1 MSEATAAPI
10 STNPYADTELACLA
24 GAKAALYR
32 WAATV
37 ASRDVTEV
45 LELYAPDAILVPTL
59 SNQVRDCDNSRRNY
73 FEDFLANDG
82 LVCDIQVFKKRVS
95 RKLGTVVV
103 GGLHTVA
110 YRDSGEQRVIPA
122 RFLFT
127 FVRINDQWLIT
138 GHRFFNRSL
147 NYQGS
152 PNSPNSPNLP
162 PLPTIND

>member
-1 MSEATAAPI
+1 MTEAPPALLT
-10 STNPYADTELACLA
+10 TEPYADTELACLA

-37 ASRDVTEV
+37 ATRDVDKV

-59 SNQVRDCDNSRRNY
+59 SNQVRDCNHSRRNY
-73 FEDFLANDG
+73 FENFLANDG

-103 GGLHTVA
+103 GGLYTFV
-110 YRDSGEQRVIPA
+110 YRDGGEQRIVPA

-127 FVRINDQWLIT
+127 FERINEEWLIT
-138 GHRFFNRSL
+138 GHHS
-147 NYQGS
+147 S
-152 PNSPNSPNLP
+152 
-162 PLPTIND
+162 IEA

>member
-1 MSEATAAPI
+1 MTDALLETPLSE
-10 STNPYADTELACLA
+10 SYADAELACLA

-37 ASRDVTEV
+37 ATRDVDKV

-59 SNQVRDCDNSRRNY
+59 SNQVRDCDDSRRNY
-73 FEDFLANDG
+73 FENFLANDG

-103 GGLHTVA
+103 GGLYTFV
-110 YRDSGEQRVIPA
+110 YRENHEQRTVPA

-127 FVRINDQWLIT
+127 FEQIDGQWMIT
-138 GHRFFNRSL
+138 GHHS
-147 NYQGS
+147 S
-152 PNSPNSPNLP
+152 
-162 PLPTIND
+162 IEA